1 MGNELNKD
9 QAQPEVRKL
18 PEEAEKKINEVLS
31 KSFTTGVGIT
41 PDTQQNAAALR
52 REFLDDEVKML
63 AYTSNDFTIYPMIS
77 KQQIN
82 NTVAKYAVF
91 YQHGRTGHSRFVR
104 EVGVASI
111 NDPNIRQKTVQM
123 KFLSDTKQQ
132 SIAAGLVNN
141 IADPMTVL
149 TDDAI
154 SVIAKS
160 IEWAIFY
167 GDAAL
172 SNDID
177 PQAGI
182 EFDGLHKLIDEKTNV
197 LDVRGADLTEQILNK
212 AAVVVGKGYGRATD
226 AFMPI
231 GVQAEFMNNLL
242 DRQRVIQ
249 PAAEGGMATGYTVTQ
264 FNSVRG
270 AIKLHGSTIM
280 ENDNVL
286 VEDRIPQAN
295 APMPPQS
302 IVATVNKDKKGKFT
316 ADDVAAGLKYKVV
329 VFSDEA
335 ESVASQEVVASL
347 AAADDSVSLAITLQT
362 LYQAQPQFVVVY
374 RQGRETGHFF
384 QIARVAMSKALNN
397 VITFVDTNEV
407 IPETTDVFLGE
418 MNPQV
423 VSLLELL
430 PMMRLPLAQMNATYT
445 FTVLWYGALAL
456 YAPKKWVRIKN
467 VKYIPALA
475 ADVTIPVK

>member
-9 QAQPEVRKL
+9 QQPEVRKL

-31 KSFTTGVGIT
+31 KSFTTGFGIT

-52 REFLDDEVKML
+52 REFLDEEVKML
-63 AYTSNDFTIYPMIS
+63 AFTSNDFTIYPMIA
-77 KQQIN
+77 KHQIN

-149 TDDAI
+149 TDDALA
-154 SVIAKS
+154 VIAKS
-160 IEWAIFY
+160 IEWGIFY

-172 SNDID
+172 SADID
-177 PQAGI
+177 PQSGI
-182 EFDGLHKLIDEKTNV
+182 EFDGLHKLIDQKTNV
-197 LDVRGADLTEQILNK
+197 LDVRGATLTEQILNK
-212 AAVVVGKGYGRATD
+212 AAVIVGKGYGRATD
-226 AFMPI
+226 AYMPI

-242 DRQRVIQ
+242 DRQRVLQ
-249 PAAEGGMATGYTVTQ
+249 PTAEGGISTGYAVTQ

-286 VEDRIPQAN
+286 VEDRLPQPN

-302 IVATVNKDKKGKFT
+302 VVATINKDGKGKFT
-316 ADDVAAGLKYKVV
+316 AEDVKGLSYKVV

-335 ESVASQEVVASL
+335 ESVASQEVL
-347 AAADDSVSLAITLQT
+347 ATLTGATDSVSLAITLQT
-362 LYQAQPQFVVVY
+362 LYQAQPQFVVIY
-374 RQGRETGHFF
+374 RQGKETGHYF
-384 QIARVAMSKALNN
+384 QIARVPMSKAAGN
-397 VITFVDTNEV
+397 VVTFVDTNEV

-423 VSLLELL
+423 LSLLELL

-475 ADVTIPVK
+475 ADVTIPFQ